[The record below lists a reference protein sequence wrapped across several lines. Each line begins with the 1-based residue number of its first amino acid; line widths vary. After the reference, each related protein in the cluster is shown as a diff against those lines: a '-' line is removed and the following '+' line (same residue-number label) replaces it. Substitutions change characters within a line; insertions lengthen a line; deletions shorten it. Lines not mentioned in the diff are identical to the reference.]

1 MEAALPTSPLLGPP
15 PPSLDWGYFL
25 DLDGTLIDLA
35 ERPDAVTVEPAL
47 PGMLLRL
54 RDMTGGAAA
63 IVTGRPIQVVDRL
76 FATPGAPLAGLPVA
90 GLHGLERRRPDGRL
104 LRTPPAA
111 AALERVRQAFL
122 AFASGDDRLLVEDKG
137 LTIAL
142 HFRLAPAR
150 AGEIAALVAD
160 LAERVVPDLAPVTG
174 KAVVEFKPPGID
186 KGSAIAAYLA
196 EPPFLHRRPVFIGDD
211 VTDEDG
217 FIEVERRGGV
227 TIRVGQPAA
236 ATRAR
241 HGLATVT
248 AVHAWLRELTG

>member
-1 MEAALPTSPLLGPP
+1 MKAALPAFPLLGPP
-15 PPSLDWGYFL
+15 SPSLDWAYFL

-76 FATPGAPLAGLPVA
+76 LATPGAPLAGLPVA
-90 GLHGLERRRPDGRL
+90 GLHGLERRRPDGSL
-104 LRTPPAA
+104 LRTPPAT
-111 AALERVRQAFL
+111 ALDRVRQAFL
-122 AFASGDDRLLVEDKG
+122 AFVHGDDRLLVEDKE

-142 HFRLAPAR
+142 HFRLAPER
-150 AGEIAALVAD
+150 AGEIAALAAN
-160 LAERVVPDLAPVTG
+160 LAERVAPDLAPVTG

-196 EPPFLHRRPVFIGDD
+196 EPPFQHRRPVFIGDD

-227 TIRVGQPAA
+227 TIRVGQPTAT
-236 ATRAR
+236 TRAR
-241 HGLATVT
+241 HGLASVT